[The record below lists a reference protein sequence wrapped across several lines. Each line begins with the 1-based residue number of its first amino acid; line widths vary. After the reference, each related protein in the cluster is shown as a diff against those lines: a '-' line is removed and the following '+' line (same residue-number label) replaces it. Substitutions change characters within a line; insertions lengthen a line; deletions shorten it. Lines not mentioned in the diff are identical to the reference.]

1 MLYAELKYPIYFTLC
16 VGVVSHL
23 LLLICL
29 IKDPLKCFRNSVTYL
44 IMNLALSDFTVC
56 ATGLLRML
64 GVTQSTVIV
73 SVSNTALLA
82 SLFSIISIALDRYML
97 TVHPFKHRVLSTGKR
112 VAIWIVSIWLLC
124 LCPLLKG
131 LIVGPDKVTDS
142 TAYQAIFIIIASL
155 TFFTNLITYFS
166 LKRRAREISQQQS
179 QSRNRVLEEAFLK
192 TIMIVA
198 FAQIATLVPAC
209 TDALIN
215 GWMVSGSVMVQI
227 IYAMYFLNFAINPFL
242 YIWRVRS
249 YRQTFLLVFC
259 RSCVGTVNI

>member
-1 MLYAELKYPIYFTLC
+1 MLYAELKYTIYFTLC

-56 ATGLLRML
+56 ATGLFRML

-73 SVSNTALLA
+73 SISNTALLA

-131 LIVGPDKVTDS
+131 LIVGPDKLTDS
-142 TAYQAIFIIIASL
+142 TVYQAMF
-155 TFFTNLITYFS
+155 N
-166 LKRRAREISQQQS
+166 
-179 QSRNRVLEEAFLK
+179 
-192 TIMIVA
+192 
-198 FAQIATLVPAC
+198 C
-209 TDALIN
+209 
-215 GWMVSGSVMVQI
+215 
-227 IYAMYFLNFAINPFL
+227 
-242 YIWRVRS
+242 
-249 YRQTFLLVFC
+249 LL
-259 RSCVGTVNI
+259 